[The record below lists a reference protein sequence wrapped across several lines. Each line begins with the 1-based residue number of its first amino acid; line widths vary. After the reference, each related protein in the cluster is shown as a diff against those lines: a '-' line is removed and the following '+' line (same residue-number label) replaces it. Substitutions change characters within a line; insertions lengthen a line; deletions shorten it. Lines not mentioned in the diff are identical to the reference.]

1 METPI
6 KQLKTEQIVFF
17 PQTVAEAVVVNTGS
31 KIITLN
37 DYLKKKTIVTVNNK
51 VYTAIQGSEDQNIQL
66 GDDFKIDENN
76 NITLT
81 SQLRK
86 LI

>member
-6 KQLKTEQIVFF
+6 KQLKTGQIVFF

-37 DYLKKKTIVTVNNK
+37 DYLKKKTIVTVNSK
-51 VYTAIQGSEDQNIQL
+51 IYTSIQGSEDQNIQF

-81 SQLRK
+81 WNGTT
-86 LI
+86 